1 MKKSVLV
8 LVIILASISVG
19 SAFALTIRLAGDVTV
34 DGTLTTGGSITSPT
48 ITSLQSQIDAVAG
61 PVSPDADG
69 DTLQGIDS
77 IGFVQSLQ
85 SCPAG
90 QLVVGFDSI
99 GNEICSQIS
108 RVRNTSILL
117 DSIQT
122 DPQVITIGSDGFPI
136 IAFDDNPDIKAIH
149 CTNVT
154 CDPSIS
160 PADSITTV
168 VTGNIAGGNRFG
180 LTIGGDGNPVVVN
193 RTNPGNNLLLT
204 HCTNVTCTSTT
215 SEILDGP
222 IVGTPTIT
230 TASDGFP
237 IIAYSTDNAFP
248 IVDMKIIHCT
258 NEDCTSR
265 TAPNIFD
272 TVNNPFHF
280 TIAIGSDNNP
290 VISYSDGF
298 PANDFFVTHC
308 NTNSCDDVRTTTTLV
323 DVVGENAGDLN
334 SIAIGAD
341 GNPIIAYRHTDAID
355 DILKIIHCK
364 TVICSTAAG
373 VGGVVGSGFDPPV
386 TLDIGG
392 GGGSTDVARRLLMVI
407 DNDGNPV
414 IEYGHGG
421 LNQIRIIQCTSI
433 DCSTFDPPLIIDGGL
448 ETDSGSITVSS
459 DGFPLVVYND
469 GTNGMTLLRIGGLTV
484 P

>member
-19 SAFALTIRLAGDVTV
+19 SAFAITIRFAGDVTI
-34 DGTLTTGGSITSPT
+34 DGTLTTGGTITSPT

-69 DTLQGIDS
+69 STLQGIDS
-77 IGFVQSLQ
+77 TGFVQSLQ
-85 SCPAG
+85 SCTAG
-90 QLVVGFDSI
+90 QLVIGFDSS
-99 GNEICSQIS
+99 GDVICSQIS

-117 DSIQT
+117 DSIQS
-122 DPQVITIGSDGFPI
+122 DIQVIKIGSDGFPI
-136 IAFDDNPDIKAIH
+136 VAFEVNPDIKAIH

-168 VTGNIAGGNRFG
+168 VSGNIAGGNRIGF
-180 LTIGGDGNPVVVN
+180 TIGGDGNPVVVN

-204 HCTNVTCTSTT
+204 HCTNVTCTSAT

-222 IVGTPTIT
+222 IIGTPTIA
-230 TASDGFP
+230 TASNGFP
-237 IIAYSTDNAFP
+237 IIAYETDNSFP
-248 IVDMKIIHCT
+248 LVDMKIIHCLNAT
-258 NEDCTSR
+258 CTSR

-290 VISYSDGF
+290 VISYNDSTDG
-298 PANDFFVTHC
+298 DLFVTHC
-308 NTNSCDDVRTTTTLV
+308 NTNSCDDVITTTTLV
-323 DVVGENAGDLN
+323 DIVSESAGDLT

-355 DILKIIHCK
+355 EILKVIHCK
-364 TVICSTAAG
+364 TVICSSMAG
-373 VGGVVGSGFDPPV
+373 VGGVVGVGFDPPV

-392 GGGSTDVARRLLMVI
+392 AGGGNDVARRLLMVI

-414 IEYGHGG
+414 IEYAHGN
-421 LNQIRIIQCTSI
+421 LQQIRIIQCTST

-448 ETDSGSITVSS
+448 ETDSGSITVPS